1 MQILLRGR
9 SPNLLEAMA
18 ANTFILA
25 YDNQFNKSVVNQN
38 AYYFNSAITLAALLK
53 DKEIVKNKIEFAKNN
68 LKRINNVYRWSII
81 VNQYESYFKRILD
94 NK

>member
-1 MQILLRGR
+1 
-9 SPNLLEAMA
+9 MA

-25 YDNQFNKSVVNQN
+25 HDNQFNKSVVNQN
-38 AYYFNSAITLAALLK
+38 AYYFNSPLTLAALLN

-68 LKRINNVYRWSII
+68 LKRIDNVYRWSIV
-81 VNQYESYFKRILD
+81 VNHYESYFKRILD